1 MGLSHSPR
9 IVTDRLVFCIDS
21 ENIKS
26 YPGSGTTVVDVVNN
40 LQGTLVGGVSFTQR
54 AFSFD
59 GVDDYISFADNNALD
74 LASPFCIEIWVYPV
88 AAITLYAKGQAGLH
102 WNYGLLN
109 DRVRHNNADYGNG
122 TGYTVTNNVWQ
133 HIIVRYDETKNQVY
147 KNGILVSDFTPT
159 SYSPVQGSGILAIGR
174 GGGSAFEYSNMLVS
188 KFSLY
193 NKKLL
198 SDAEIQQNFN
208 ALRGR
213 YGL

>member
-1 MGLSHSPR
+1 MGIGYNPKV
-9 IVTDRLVFCIDS
+9 ITDSLAFCIDS
-21 ENIKS
+21 ANTKS
-26 YPGSGTTVVDVVNN
+26 YPGSGTAVTDVINN

-74 LASPFCIEIWVYPV
+74 AASPFCVEIWVYPV

-109 DRVRHNNADYGNG
+109 DRVRHNDADYGNG
-122 TGYTVTNNVWQ
+122 TGYSVTNNIWQ
-133 HIIVRYDETKNQVY
+133 HIIVRYDGTKNQVY
-147 KNGILVSDFTPT
+147 KNGILVSDFTPA

-174 GGGSAFEYSNMLVS
+174 AGGSAFEYSNMLVS

-193 NKKLL
+193 KKLL
-198 SDAEIQQNFN
+198 SEAEIQQNFN

-213 YGL
+213 FNI